1 MKQKKTAMRVIMFIL
16 ALIMIVGAIVIYL
29 PKI

>member
-29 PKI
+29 PKF